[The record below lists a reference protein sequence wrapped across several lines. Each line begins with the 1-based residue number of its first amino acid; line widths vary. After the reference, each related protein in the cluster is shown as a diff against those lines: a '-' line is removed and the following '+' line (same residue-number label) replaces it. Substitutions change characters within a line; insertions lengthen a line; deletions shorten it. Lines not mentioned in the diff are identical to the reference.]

1 METMTSLISER
12 PGTKGMKLNKLLD
25 LMAIFMEVPNNDEAS
40 SSVYL
45 ERFKLFI
52 KKGIDYSDFS
62 FYHSHISSVTLTKQ
76 KIATNQSGNTIWRL
90 NFQTFDSLVA
100 IP

>member
-52 KKGIDYSDFS
+52 KKEVPKNVRSTEEQLVQQK
-62 FYHSHISSVTLTKQ
+62 VTS
-76 KIATNQSGNTIWRL
+76 ATAVQICVWCFDASLSIQAWLKL
-90 NFQTFDSLVA
+90 NSLS
-100 IP
+100 